1 MSKTPKKHDPEKL
14 LELFKK
20 SKKVVSTFVE
30 KFQEQNG
37 RKPRGEDLAKAPE
50 YVRVCIKNCKRIKAH
65 LEKSPE
71 KSPEVPEI
79 EPKKPSSPVKSKPV
93 VTQTVVQTSQKL
105 SGSENLEN
113 LENLGYKNQE
123 KNTFSQP
130 IKVPPKKSKKGVW
143 GAHLNR
149 SISDITNNSSDKRNY
164 REVKTTSYSG
174 KLSAMI
180 LDDLSKTT
188 RKSLSKRRTNSKQMF
203 FETMGDESTLGVSAL
218 IESAEI
224 SQSEDPL
231 LRFHPELS
239 MDGLS
244 QHGQTSSDRSNSI
257 DDTECEVGQVGGTQT
272 LKTQQPNKFIK
283 ETKSMNFLT
292 SVSTNHNVQV
302 TSRNFETREEIPM
315 SFSGLFPK
323 NSNKRKAEDEGLDE
337 NKTETEFSSKKQ
349 KFCDDYES
357 EEDMFADENEE
368 IDENVQ
374 EDVLLP
380 LASVS
385 NKKDEET
392 DEKQIDTRRKDMKS
406 FKANPKAPKNM
417 VSGNFVKIDMKHK
430 NYIHGNK
437 SKMTGAKYKRQE
449 WKRKAAGKFG
459 RKN

>member
-71 KSPEVPEI
+71 NSPEIPEI

-130 IKVPPKKSKKGVW
+130 TKVPPKKSKKGVW

-174 KLSAMI
+174 ENSFESII
-180 LDDLSKTT
+180 LHLFVDLHT
-188 RKSLSKRRTNSKQMF
+188 
-203 FETMGDESTLGVSAL
+203 
-218 IESAEI
+218 
-224 SQSEDPL
+224 
-231 LRFHPELS
+231 
-239 MDGLS
+239 
-244 QHGQTSSDRSNSI
+244 
-257 DDTECEVGQVGGTQT
+257 
-272 LKTQQPNKFIK
+272 
-283 ETKSMNFLT
+283 
-292 SVSTNHNVQV
+292 
-302 TSRNFETREEIPM
+302 
-315 SFSGLFPK
+315 
-323 NSNKRKAEDEGLDE
+323 
-337 NKTETEFSSKKQ
+337 
-349 KFCDDYES
+349 
-357 EEDMFADENEE
+357 
-368 IDENVQ
+368 
-374 EDVLLP
+374 
-380 LASVS
+380 
-385 NKKDEET
+385 
-392 DEKQIDTRRKDMKS
+392 
-406 FKANPKAPKNM
+406 
-417 VSGNFVKIDMKHK
+417 
-430 NYIHGNK
+430 
-437 SKMTGAKYKRQE
+437 
-449 WKRKAAGKFG
+449 
-459 RKN
+459 